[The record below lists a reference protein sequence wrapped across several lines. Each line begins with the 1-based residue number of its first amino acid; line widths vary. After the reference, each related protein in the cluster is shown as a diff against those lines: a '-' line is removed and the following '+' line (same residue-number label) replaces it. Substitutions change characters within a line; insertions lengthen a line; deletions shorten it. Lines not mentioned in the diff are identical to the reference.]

1 MRVIDVDNWKRKEH
15 FEFFSKM
22 ASPYFGFVAEVDC
35 TACYEN
41 AKEKGN
47 QSFYASYF
55 HKSLIAINAVEEF
68 RYRIVDDGVICY
80 DTINA
85 ETTIMRGDETFGFAR
100 IKFSENFSTFNAE
113 LQQEIKAVQNST
125 GLRLIDGE
133 PKIDVIHFSSIPWN
147 SFTGLLQPSTLDNS
161 ISIPRIVFGKF
172 FTRDN
177 RKIMPVSIEAHHA
190 LMDGFHLSKY
200 LAEFQNQLDI
210 N

>member
-1 MRVIDVDNWKRKEH
+1 MKIIDIQNWKRKEH

-35 TACYEN
+35 TKCYEN
-41 AKEKGN
+41 AKEKG

-55 HKSLIAINAVEEF
+55 HKSLIAINEIEEF
-68 RYRIVDDGVICY
+68 RYRIVGDDVICY
-80 DTINA
+80 DAINA

-100 IKFSENFSTFNAE
+100 INFSKDFRTFNAE
-113 LQQEIKAVQNST
+113 LQQEIEAVQNSS

-133 PKIDVIHFSSIPWN
+133 PKMDVIHFSSIPWN

-161 ISIPRIVFGKF
+161 VSIPRIVFGKF
-172 FTRDN
+172 FIRDN

-200 LAEFQNQLDI
+200 LAEFQRQLDLD
-210 N
+210 

>member
-1 MRVIDVDNWKRKEH
+1 
-15 FEFFSKM
+15 
-22 ASPYFGFVAEVDC
+22 
-35 TACYEN
+35 
-41 AKEKGN
+41 
-47 QSFYASYF
+47 
-55 HKSLIAINAVEEF
+55 
-68 RYRIVDDGVICY
+68 
-80 DTINA
+80 
-85 ETTIMRGDETFGFAR
+85 MRGDETFGFAR
-100 IKFSENFSTFNAE
+100 INFSENFSTFNAE

-125 GLRLIDGE
+125 GLRLIDGA

-172 FTRDN
+172 FMRDN

-200 LAEFQNQLDI
+200 LAEFQKQLDL